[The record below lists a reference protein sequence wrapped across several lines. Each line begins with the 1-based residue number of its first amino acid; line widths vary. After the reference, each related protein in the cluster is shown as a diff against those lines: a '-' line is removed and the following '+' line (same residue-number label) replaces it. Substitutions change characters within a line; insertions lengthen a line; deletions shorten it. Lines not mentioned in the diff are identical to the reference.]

1 MPLELSTRQARR
13 LALSA
18 QGFGKQPQS
27 PPTLPAL
34 KRMLQRLG
42 VLQIDSVNALVR
54 SHYLPLFSRL
64 GDYAPA
70 MLDQLAWGRGRQRQ
84 LFEYWGHEASL
95 LPLSLYPMLR
105 WRMAHAA
112 DGRGIYRQLA
122 QFGRE
127 RQDVIA
133 RVLAAVREQ
142 GALGAGSLST
152 RQERAGRW
160 WDWSEEKHALEWL
173 FAAGEVT
180 VAGRRGFER
189 LYDVPDNVLPRAIL
203 DQPQPGEAEAHQ
215 GLMLHA
221 ATALGV
227 ATERDLRDYFRLEP
241 AQGRAALA
249 ELIADGRGIYRQLAQ
264 FGRERQD
271 VIARVLAAVR
281 EQGALGAGSLSTREE
296 RAGPWW
302 DWSEEK
308 HALEWLFAAGEV
320 TVAGRRGFERLYDV
334 PDNVLPRAILDQ
346 PQPGEAEAHQGLML
360 HAATALGVATERDLR
375 DYFRL
380 EPAQG
385 RAALAE
391 LIADGRLQA
400 VQVQGWKQPAYSAG
414 TPRIPRRIEAS
425 ALLSPFDSL
434 VWERNR
440 TERLFD
446 FRYRLEIYTPAH
458 KRVYGYYVLPFLFDE
473 RIAARVDLRAER
485 ALGQLAVHAV
495 HAEADGLGEVGY
507 ETLAAQLLRLARWLG
522 LERVQLNCPREEGSQ
537 LRRALLSAAL
547 A

>member
-1 MPLELSTRQARR
+1 M
-13 LALSA
+13 
-18 QGFGKQPQS
+18 
-27 PPTLPAL
+27 
-34 KRMLQRLG
+34 
-42 VLQIDSVNALVR
+42 VR

-64 GDYAPA
+64 GNYPPT

-95 LPLSLYPMLR
+95 LPLNLYPLLR

-152 RQERAGRW
+152 RQERAG
-160 WDWSEEKHALEWL
+160 
-173 FAAGEVT
+173 
-180 VAGRRGFER
+180 
-189 LYDVPDNVLPRAIL
+189 
-203 DQPQPGEAEAHQ
+203 
-215 GLMLHA
+215 
-221 ATALGV
+221 
-227 ATERDLRDYFRLEP
+227 
-241 AQGRAALA
+241 
-249 ELIADGRGIYRQLAQ
+249 
-264 FGRERQD
+264 
-271 VIARVLAAVR
+271 
-281 EQGALGAGSLSTREE
+281 
-296 RAGPWW
+296 PWW

-334 PDNVLPRAILDQ
+334 PEKVLPKAILEQ
-346 PQPGEAEAHQGLML
+346 ALPSEAEAHQGLML

-380 EPAQG
+380 EPGQG
-385 RAALAE
+385 RAALDE
-391 LIADGRLQA
+391 LVADGRLQP
-400 VQVQGWKQPAYSAG
+400 VEVQGWKQLAYCAG
-414 TPRIPRRIEAS
+414 TPRIPRRIDAS

-434 VWERNR
+434 VWERSR

-446 FRYRLEIYTPAH
+446 FHYRLEIYTPAH
-458 KRVYGYYVLPFLFDE
+458 KRVYGYYVLPFLYRE
-473 RIAARVDLRAER
+473 RIAARLDLRAER

-495 HAEADGLGEVGY
+495 HAESIALDEEGY
-507 ETLAAQLLRLARWLG
+507 QALAANLLRMAQWLG
-522 LERVQLNCPREEGSQ
+522 LERVQLNCPRAEGSQ
-537 LRRALLSAAL
+537 LRQALLSAAP